1 MARRGQRLPLSAT
14 PFDPKKMKLAAN
26 IAGILLGLIF
36 NVVAWN
42 FFLHFFSMPELPA
55 GSPPAMFL
63 GAMISTGYFAFVK
76 ILEITGGVLV
86 AIPRTRP
93 LGLLTLGP
101 VLVNILC
108 FHTFLTRG
116 AGLIGLPLL
125 VSALALFLLW
135 TERAAFSRFL
145 SGIK

>member
-1 MARRGQRLPLSAT
+1 
-14 PFDPKKMKLAAN
+14 MKLISN

-42 FFLHFFSMPELPA
+42 FFFHFFPMPEPPD

-63 GAMISTGYFAFVK
+63 GAMIPTGYFAFVK
-76 ILEITGGVLV
+76 MVEITGGILV

-101 VLVNILC
+101 VVVNILC
-108 FHTFLTRG
+108 FHTFLARG

-125 VSALALFLLW
+125 VAALALFLLW
-135 TERAAFSRFL
+135 TERAAFSRL
-145 SGIK
+145 LPGAK

>member
-1 MARRGQRLPLSAT
+1 
-14 PFDPKKMKLAAN
+14 MKPAAN

-42 FFLHFFSMPELPA
+42 FFLHFFSMPEPPA

-63 GAMISTGYFAFVK
+63 GAMIPTGYFAFVK
-76 ILEITGGVLV
+76 ILEISGGILV

-93 LGLLTLGP
+93 LGLFTLGP

-116 AGLIGLPLL
+116 AGLIGLPLI
-125 VSALALFLLW
+125 VAALALFLLW
-135 TERAAFSRFL
+135 TERTVFL
-145 SGIK
+145 RLLPGAK